1 MVDDANGQWI
11 GLGVGD
17 VDNPDTP
24 RDAPNWTAIRLMTS
38 KLHDKYPWARDLG
51 VVAQPNY
58 DELVARA
65 VEQFCQRTGLPVVR
79 DASGRAVANLA
90 VRQRLGSYPAPG
102 ADDRVRL
109 PSAPVLPIMFT
120 IEGHRSDM
128 FFGPVAD
135 TATQLEG
142 EGLCRHQP
150 IGYNN
155 AAFPF
160 DNASGENE
168 LTRLVGAT
176 VMDNGVP
183 FPAGTKWVLGV
194 FSQGAIVGF
203 DFWVNQLAP
212 GRPLEWREE
221 DLLGVMAYGNPCR
234 QTGSIAPWA
243 QGWITTRETH
253 GLDPYRRFGLPGFP
267 IKPDNWM
274 DVYRE
279 GDIFA
284 ENGDDDAGKAKAAV
298 YQAVA
303 RNDFLSNPISL
314 AFQISRLFRRPV
326 EEIWAIIEAIISG
339 VVFLHDKPNPHYSP
353 YDISGGV
360 NWARSL
366 LSGRLAPPAIARPDK
381 RVT

>member
-1 MVDDANGQWI
+1 MANDANGQWM

-24 RDAPNWTAIRLMTS
+24 RDAPNWNAIRLLTA
-38 KLHDKYPWARDLG
+38 KLHDKYQWARDLG

-65 VEQFCQRTGLPVVR
+65 VEQFCQRTGLPISR
-79 DASGRAVANLA
+79 DPNGRVVANLA

-102 ADDRVRL
+102 ADDRVRSG
-109 PSAPVLPIMFT
+109 SARVLPIMFT
-120 IEGHRSDM
+120 VEGHKSDM
-128 FFGPVAD
+128 FYGPVAD

-150 IGYNN
+150 IGYHN

-168 LTRLVGAT
+168 LARLVGAT

-183 FPAGTKWVLGV
+183 FPAGTKWVLGI

-203 DFWVNQLAP
+203 DFWMDHLAP
-212 GRPLEWREE
+212 GKPLEWREA
-221 DLLGVMAYGNPCR
+221 DLLGVLAYGNPCR
-234 QTGSIAPWA
+234 QTDSIAPWA
-243 QGWITTRETH
+243 TGWLKKTGTH

-267 IKPDNWM
+267 VKPDNWM

-284 ENGDDDAGKAKAAV
+284 ENGDNDASKAKAAV

-303 RNDFLSNPISL
+303 RGDFFSDPMSL
-314 AFQISRLFRRPV
+314 AFQISTLFSRP
-326 EEIWAIIEAIISG
+326 EREIYAIIEAIISG
-339 VVFLHDKPNPHYSP
+339 VVFLKDKPNPHYSP

-360 NWARSL
+360 SWVRSL
-366 LSGRLAPPAIARPDK
+366 LTGRPAVPAPATPATA
-381 RVT
+381 